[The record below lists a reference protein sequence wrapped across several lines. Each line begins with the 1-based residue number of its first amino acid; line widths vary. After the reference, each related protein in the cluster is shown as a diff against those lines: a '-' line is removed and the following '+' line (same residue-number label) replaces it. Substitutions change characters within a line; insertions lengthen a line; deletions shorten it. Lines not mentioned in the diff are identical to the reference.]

1 MRVEDDE
8 IRDLRAEAEE
18 LRLVIGRLRARLL
31 ALARVLPFES
41 LDLLE
46 KSPEEI
52 GGLAAGGWDIFEGW
66 EETITLVK
74 SDVETEMRLLWA
86 RLAPATA
93 GTADSADSAETAK
106 ASETAETVDSLR

>member
-1 MRVEDDE
+1 MRAREDE

-18 LRLVIGRLRARLL
+18 LRLVVGRLRARLL
-31 ALARVLPFES
+31 ALARVLPLES

-52 GGLAAGGWDIFEGW
+52 GGHAAAWDIFEGW
-66 EETITLVK
+66 EETTTLVN

-86 RLAPATA
+86 RLSPAT
-93 GTADSADSAETAK
+93 D
-106 ASETAETVDSLR
+106 